1 MPKVNRRRLATK
13 RFVLDMGFKTVEEY
27 LIWWKGIRLAKKK
40 LNLKIDFDEQPPRMK
55 EITDWFEFG
64 KVQASIASTQYSA
77 VESNTM
83 DQAVVASEVV
93 PSTST
98 RTFVQKW
105 NPTVHTCTCMLSQ
118 CCTHDVMYSYA
129 YCK

>member
-13 RFVLDMGFKTVEEY
+13 RFVLEMGFKTVEEY

-93 PSTST
+93 PSTSIT

-105 NPTVHTCTCMLSQ
+105 NPTVCCHNVVHMTSCIHTYTC
-118 CCTHDVMYSYA
+118 SYA
-129 YCK
+129 Y

>member
-1 MPKVNRRRLATK
+1 M
-13 RFVLDMGFKTVEEY
+13 
-27 LIWWKGIRLAKKK
+27 
-40 LNLKIDFDEQPPRMK
+40 NLKIDFDEQPPRMK

-93 PSTST
+93 PSTSIT

-105 NPTVHTCTCMLSQ
+105 NPTVHVHV
-118 CCTHDVMYSYA
+118 CCHNVVHVHMTSCIHVAMHTVN
-129 YCK
+129 K